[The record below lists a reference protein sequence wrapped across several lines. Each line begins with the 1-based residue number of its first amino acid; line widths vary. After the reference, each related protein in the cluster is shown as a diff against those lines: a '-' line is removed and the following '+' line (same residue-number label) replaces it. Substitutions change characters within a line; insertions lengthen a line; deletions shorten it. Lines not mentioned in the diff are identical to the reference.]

1 MAAGV
6 WPASVVF
13 ARIISSAFFLM
24 AGASFFAIAAA
35 FAVSVAV
42 PFAVAAVR
50 AFPVAVRVAVTVLSF
65 SPATV
70 PIPIPTI
77 TSFAV
82 AMILARGAMTFRVTV
97 VMVRTV
103 CKRERRKRGEHDAG
117 WLSVS
122 RRCASRLAINRRGQG
137 FSKLASWCGGMHHK
151 WVVSR

>member
-1 MAAGV
+1 MATSV

-35 FAVSVAV
+35 FALSVAV

-77 TSFAV
+77 TSFTV

-97 VMVRTV
+97 VVVRTV
-103 CKRERRKRGEHDAG
+103 CKRERRKE
-117 WLSVS
+117 VS
-122 RRCASRLAINRRGQG
+122 TMLDGCLLVEGAPVDWQ
-137 FSKLASWCGGMHHK
+137 
-151 WVVSR
+151 